1 MCEAPAHR
9 GPAWWSVGEDGVP
22 CPVTSELLWTAP
34 ELLRAPGAPGRGTL
48 KADVFS
54 IGIVLQE
61 VLTRGPPYSSSGL
74 SAEGTAP
81 RPPSSACPRLESPC
95 SGGALWPSGNP
106 GLDRTTQAHL
116 PGLTLRTEFLWLK
129 PGSQRQPCQNGS

>member
-1 MCEAPAHR
+1 MGQNR
-9 GPAWWSVGEDGVP
+9 STYLLLGEDATRVKHPPISAQLGGQWVRTAWP
-22 CPVTSELLWTAP
+22 CPVTAELLWTAP

-48 KADVFS
+48 KADIFS

-81 RPPSSACPRLESPC
+81 LSSFL
-95 SGGALWPSGNP
+95 
-106 GLDRTTQAHL
+106 GLSLAGV
-116 PGLTLRTEFLWLK
+116 PM
-129 PGSQRQPCQNGS
+129 